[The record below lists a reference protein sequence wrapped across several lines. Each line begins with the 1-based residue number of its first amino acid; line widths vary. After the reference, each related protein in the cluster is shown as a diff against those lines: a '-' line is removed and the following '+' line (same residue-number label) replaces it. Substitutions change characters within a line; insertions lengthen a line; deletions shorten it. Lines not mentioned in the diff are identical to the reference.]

1 MFDLSEKIALVTGAS
16 RGIGKSISMILAQ
29 NGAHVICVSRN
40 IDDVQSVANKITD
53 QKFIATAESCD
64 ISDSNNVT
72 ELVKKIIEKH
82 GRIDI
87 LINNAGITRDN
98 LLMRMSDDDW
108 NEVINV
114 NLKAAFTAVKA
125 ASRTMIKQRCGRI
138 INISS
143 VVGLTGNAGQTNYA
157 ASKAGLIGMT
167 KSIARE
173 LSSRGMDIVWL
184 GSKGGMEEKIIP
196 KHGYPIHC
204 IHSSGL
210 RGKSLFAFIKGVC
223 LLAIGFIQ
231 TISIFLKNKP
241 NIVIGMGGYASGVG
255 GIVAKIF
262 STRLV
267 IHEQNAIPG
276 TTNRLLSRIANK
288 SFQAFDNSFDSKVKA
303 VTVGNPILF
312 QAKTKNC
319 PKSVNNLLVLG
330 GSLGAKKINELIP
343 LIKTPLNIWHQT
355 GDSHIETTKLAYQ
368 DSLHLNVHIESF
380 IENMAEAYV
389 WADLVICR
397 AGAMTI
403 SELIATK
410 SIAILIPFP
419 YAVND
424 HQTQN
429 AKKLSDVGAG
439 LLLDESNLDVNEIDD
454 ILQKMTPAKLEL
466 MTNILEKLQTEN
478 AEKVITDYLLIPSR
492 SNSN

>member
-1 MFDLSEKIALVTGAS
+1 MAGGTGGHIFPALA
-16 RGIGKSISMILAQ
+16 
-29 NGAHVICVSRN
+29 
-40 IDDVQSVANKITD
+40 
-53 QKFIATAESCD
+53 
-64 ISDSNNVT
+64 
-72 ELVKKIIEKH
+72 
-82 GRIDI
+82 
-87 LINNAGITRDN
+87 
-98 LLMRMSDDDW
+98 
-108 NEVINV
+108 
-114 NLKAAFTAVKA
+114 
-125 ASRTMIKQRCGRI
+125 
-138 INISS
+138 
-143 VVGLTGNAGQTNYA
+143 
-157 ASKAGLIGMT
+157 
-167 KSIARE
+167 IARE
-173 LSSRGMDIVWL
+173 LSSRGMDVEWL
-184 GSKGGMEEKIIP
+184 GSKGGMEEKIVP
-196 KHGYPIHC
+196 KYGYPIHC

-231 TISIFLKNKP
+231 TISLFLKNKP

-262 STRLV
+262 FTRLV

-355 GDSHIETTKLAYQ
+355 GDSHIEATKLAYQ

-419 YAVND
+419 YAVDD

-429 AKKLSDVGAG
+429 AKKLSDAGAG
-439 LLLDESNLDVNEIDD
+439 LLLDESDLDANEVDN
-454 ILQKMTPAKLEL
+454 ILQKMAPVKLEL

>member
-1 MFDLSEKIALVTGAS
+1 MSNKVLIMAAGTGGHIFPALA
-16 RGIGKSISMILAQ
+16 
-29 NGAHVICVSRN
+29 
-40 IDDVQSVANKITD
+40 
-53 QKFIATAESCD
+53 
-64 ISDSNNVT
+64 
-72 ELVKKIIEKH
+72 
-82 GRIDI
+82 
-87 LINNAGITRDN
+87 
-98 LLMRMSDDDW
+98 
-108 NEVINV
+108 
-114 NLKAAFTAVKA
+114 
-125 ASRTMIKQRCGRI
+125 
-138 INISS
+138 
-143 VVGLTGNAGQTNYA
+143 
-157 ASKAGLIGMT
+157 
-167 KSIARE
+167 IARE
-173 LSSRGMDIVWL
+173 LSSRGMDVEWL
-184 GSKGGMEEKIIP
+184 GSKGGMEEKIVP
-196 KHGYPIHC
+196 KHGHPIHC

-231 TISIFLKNKP
+231 TISLFLKNKP
-241 NIVIGMGGYASGVG
+241 NIVIGMGGYASGIG

-262 STRLV
+262 FTRLV

-380 IENMAEAYV
+380 IENIAEAYE

-419 YAVND
+419 YAVDD

>member
-1 MFDLSEKIALVTGAS
+1 MS
-16 RGIGKSISMILAQ
+16 
-29 NGAHVICVSRN
+29 
-40 IDDVQSVANKITD
+40 
-53 QKFIATAESCD
+53 
-64 ISDSNNVT
+64 
-72 ELVKKIIEKH
+72 KKI
-82 GRIDI
+82 
-87 LINNAGITRDN
+87 LIMAG
-98 LLMRMSDDDW
+98 
-108 NEVINV
+108 
-114 NLKAAFTAVKA
+114 
-125 ASRTMIKQRCGRI
+125 G
-138 INISS
+138 
-143 VVGLTGNAGQTNYA
+143 TGGHIFPALA
-157 ASKAGLIGMT
+157 
-167 KSIARE
+167 IAKE

-184 GSKGGMEEKIIP
+184 GSKGGMEEKIVP

-231 TISIFLKNKP
+231 TISLFLKNKP

-262 STRLV
+262 FTRLV

-303 VTVGNPILF
+303 ITVGNPILF

-380 IENMAEAYV
+380 IENIAEAYE

-419 YAVND
+419 YAVDD

>member
-1 MFDLSEKIALVTGAS
+1 MS
-16 RGIGKSISMILAQ
+16 
-29 NGAHVICVSRN
+29 
-40 IDDVQSVANKITD
+40 
-53 QKFIATAESCD
+53 
-64 ISDSNNVT
+64 
-72 ELVKKIIEKH
+72 KKI
-82 GRIDI
+82 
-87 LINNAGITRDN
+87 LIMAG
-98 LLMRMSDDDW
+98 
-108 NEVINV
+108 
-114 NLKAAFTAVKA
+114 
-125 ASRTMIKQRCGRI
+125 G
-138 INISS
+138 
-143 VVGLTGNAGQTNYA
+143 TGGHIFPALA
-157 ASKAGLIGMT
+157 
-167 KSIARE
+167 IAKE

-184 GSKGGMEEKIIP
+184 GSKGGMEEKIVP

-231 TISIFLKNKP
+231 TISLFLKNKP

-262 STRLV
+262 FTRLV

-380 IENMAEAYV
+380 IENIAEAYE

-419 YAVND
+419 YAVDD

>member
-1 MFDLSEKIALVTGAS
+1 MY
-16 RGIGKSISMILAQ
+16 
-29 NGAHVICVSRN
+29 
-40 IDDVQSVANKITD
+40 
-53 QKFIATAESCD
+53 
-64 ISDSNNVT
+64 
-72 ELVKKIIEKH
+72 KKI
-82 GRIDI
+82 
-87 LINNAGITRDN
+87 LIMAG
-98 LLMRMSDDDW
+98 
-108 NEVINV
+108 
-114 NLKAAFTAVKA
+114 
-125 ASRTMIKQRCGRI
+125 G
-138 INISS
+138 
-143 VVGLTGNAGQTNYA
+143 TGGHIFPALA
-157 ASKAGLIGMT
+157 
-167 KSIARE
+167 IAKE
-173 LSSRGMDIVWL
+173 LSSRGIDVEWL
-184 GSKGGMEEKIIP
+184 GSKGGMEEKIVP
-196 KHGYPIHC
+196 KHGHPIHC

-231 TISIFLKNKP
+231 TISLFLKNKP
-241 NIVIGMGGYASGVG
+241 NIVIGMGGYASGIG

-262 STRLV
+262 FTRLV

-380 IENMAEAYV
+380 IENIAEAYE

-419 YAVND
+419 YAVDD